1 MTSSKHHC
9 LLYVLNEEMFALC
22 ITEAKLG
29 VAFEDKLIT
38 FDHDRKVF
46 PSINQFPFKHRSVSS
61 LESLTC
67 KNHLS
72 EEIFILLNRCF

>member
-29 VAFEDKLIT
+29 VAFENKLIT
-38 FDHDRKVF
+38 FDHDRKLF
-46 PSINQFPFKHRSVSS
+46 PSINQFPF
-61 LESLTC
+61 
-67 KNHLS
+67 
-72 EEIFILLNRCF
+72 